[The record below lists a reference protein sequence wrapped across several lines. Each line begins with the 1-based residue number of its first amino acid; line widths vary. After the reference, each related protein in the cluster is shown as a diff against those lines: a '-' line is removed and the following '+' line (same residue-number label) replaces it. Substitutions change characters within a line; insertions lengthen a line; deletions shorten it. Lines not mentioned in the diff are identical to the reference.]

1 MANDITE
8 LRDILFDTIRQ
19 LKDKENPLP
28 LDRAKMVGEL
38 SQVVINSAKVEL
50 EHARLTKT
58 AGTGFIPLSA
68 PLLAESH
75 RDSKPDPSTPV
86 ATATG
91 TKTVQQIGGATVT
104 SHRMR

>member
-1 MANDITE
+1 MANDINA
-8 LRDILFDTIRQ
+8 LRDILFDTIRA
-19 LKDKENPLP
+19 LKDKENPLS

-58 AGTGFIPLSA
+58 AGTGFIPLGSA
-68 PLLAESH
+68 APEH
-75 RDSKPDPSTPV
+75 EPDPSAPV

-104 SHRMR
+104 SHRLR